1 MKIVAG
7 LGNPGPKYETTRH
20 NAGFL
25 AVDRLVDSWKATG
38 PHYESKGQ
46 LYQATVAGEKVLLVK
61 PETFMNNSGECIAP
75 LMKFYKCKPEDLVVV
90 YDELDLKPLQL
101 RLKTG
106 GGSGGHNGIK
116 SIDQC
121 LGSESTGYHRVRI
134 GIGHPARGVH
144 PSAENSHARSV
155 VDYVLQNFTDDELA
169 ELDKTL
175 DDVSQACELLIRG
188 EATRAM
194 TAFNKRDN

>member
-25 AVDRLVDSWKATG
+25 AVDRLIDAWKATG
-38 PHYESKGQ
+38 PTYNYQGAV
-46 LYQATVAGEKVLLVK
+46 YQATVGSEKVMLVK

-75 LMKFYKCKPEDLVVV
+75 LMKFYKCLPDDLIVI
-90 YDELDLKPLQL
+90 YDELDLKPLQM
-101 RLKTG
+101 RIKTG
-106 GGSGGHNGIK
+106 GGTGGHNGIK

-121 LGSESTGYHRVRI
+121 LGSDATNYHRIRI

-144 PSAENSHARSV
+144 PSSENNHARTV
-155 VDYVLQNFTDDELA
+155 VDYVLQNFTDGELA
-169 ELDKTL
+169 ELDTCL
-175 DDVSQACELLIRG
+175 DDVTKATELLIKG

-194 TAFNKRDN
+194 TAYNKRDN